1 MKKAIAIPLCMR
13 KSIVLLI
20 SRSAIIIF
28 ALVGI
33 AICAAY
39 PYMIA
44 ITTGLMFRPE
54 ASDHSV
60 FYVQLIFYWLTSLP
74 CFVILGI
81 AWKITALIN
90 KDEIFSKKTVRLLK
104 LSAVILFCDILVF
117 LIGNLIFLFLE
128 WNGFAIVHITISMV
142 GVVAALFLLVMM
154 YFAENASLLKE
165 ETEGII

>member
-1 MKKAIAIPLCMR
+1 MR

-60 FYVQLIFYWLTSLP
+60 LYIQLIFYWLTSLP

-81 AWKITALIN
+81 AWKITTLVER
-90 KDEIFSKKTVRLLK
+90 DEIFSRETARLLK
-104 LSAVILFCDILVF
+104 LSAVILFCDILAF

-128 WNGFAIVHITISMV
+128 WNGFAIVHFSISTV
-142 GVVAALFLLVMM
+142 GVVVALFLLVMM
-154 YFAENASLLKE
+154 HFVESASLLKE